1 MREHNKKHLG
11 GGRGAMNG
19 IFNKSKVPKRRIYL
33 TITSMNI
40 LDMKLILFKRAFQTP
55 IFIGILN
62 KGFMLSHIFTLTHRY
77 YSAGGFSAEG
87 FSAEGFSAGGFS
99 AWGFS
104 AGEFPAVSE
113 SSQRSGS

>member
-1 MREHNKKHLG
+1 
-11 GGRGAMNG
+11 
-19 IFNKSKVPKRRIYL
+19 
-33 TITSMNI
+33 MNI

-87 FSAEGFSAGGFS
+87 FSAGGFS